1 MSDEYHDEIMDMI
14 LQSKKS
20 GTWLKVKRVDHHL
33 NQDQTHKAWIFSII
47 LLRQ

>member
-1 MSDEYHDEIMDMI
+1 LLTITKT
-14 LQSKKS
+14 KK
-20 GTWLKVKRVDHHL
+20 WLKVKRVDHHL